1 MSMIS
6 FVIPCYYSANTIEAV
21 VDEIVNT
28 VKESDSYEI
37 ILVNDG
43 STDNTYDVL
52 KRIADNNHHI
62 AAINM
67 SRNFGQHSAIMAGL
81 NNVSKN
87 TDYVVCLDDD
97 GQTPADEVY
106 RLIDKIEEGYDVV
119 YASYLHKQHSL
130 FRNMGTYANEKMT
143 EIMLGKPKEIF
154 ITSYF
159 IVRKYIVDEIIKYN
173 NPYPYIEGLILRTTD
188 NIACTPV
195 NHRKRE
201 VGQSGYT
208 LRKLFSMW
216 IDGFTAFSVKPLRIA
231 SFLGACSAIIGFIYA
246 VYTFVKA
253 FIDTSYTPAGWTSL
267 MIVLLIMG
275 GLILLV
281 LGLIG
286 EYIGRMYI
294 SMNSSP
300 QYVIKS
306 IYRVSDEDVSK

>member
-106 RLIDKIEEGYDVV
+106 RLVDKIEEGYDVV

>member
-21 VDEIVNT
+21 VEEIVT
-28 VKESDSYEI
+28 TIKETDKYEI

-43 STDNTYDVL
+43 STDNTYPVL
-52 KRIADNNHHI
+52 KKIADINSHVT
-62 AAINM
+62 AINM

-81 NNVSKN
+81 NNVSSD

-106 RLIDKIEEGYDVV
+106 KLIDKIEEGYDVV
-119 YASYLHKQHSL
+119 YASYPHKQHSV

-143 EIMLGKPKEIF
+143 EVMLGKPKEIF

-159 IVRKYIVDEIIKYN
+159 IVRKYIVDEIIKYQ
-173 NPYPYIEGLILRTTD
+173 NPYPYIEGLILRSTD

-201 VGQSGYT
+201 IGQSGYT

-231 SFLGACSAIIGFIYA
+231 SFLGACSAVIGFIYA
-246 VYTFVKA
+246 IYTFVKS
-253 FIDTSYTPAGWTSL
+253 FVDTSYTPAGWPSL
-267 MIVLLIMG
+267 MIILLIMG

-306 IYRVSDEDVSK
+306 IYKNNEDK

>member
-6 FVIPCYYSANTIEAV
+6 FVIPCYYSEKTIEAV

-52 KRIADNNHHI
+52 KRMADNDCHVT
-62 AAINM
+62 AINM
-67 SRNFGQHSAIMAGL
+67 SKNFGQHSAIMAGL
-81 NNVSKN
+81 NNVSKD

-119 YASYLHKQHSL
+119 YASYPHKQHSV

-143 EIMLGKPKEIF
+143 EVMLGKPKEIF

-159 IVRKYIVDEIIKYN
+159 IARKYIVDEIIKYN